1 MQYRGLRRTFSL
13 AARSREGAA
22 AEAKEISER
31 LHRQGWEGMAQP
43 LASHRE
49 QAVQRTELGYW
60 KQRLLLRP
68 GRYPGLAGDR
78 PGFATRIDHAG
89 IRCFFPLPESEA
101 EPAARRALTIY
112 EFVVERGWAAAR
124 RQFPREVC
132 IAIHWSYDPLLWT
145 YTTIHTLPPEP
156 ATDRTGL
163 APGERAVLLIE
174 PDPALRRALA
184 RCIDQNPGCRC
195 IPCHPEQAKSW
206 IGDGTP
212 FALCL
217 VNAHH
222 QQPSPLVGQ
231 GQFPALP
238 GGLPSFSYSVH
249 ADSDEV
255 FLAPPGGISGYLLT
269 RQPPRLLLAPVLP
282 ALDAGLRSPEDLG
295 RATQLFAQRVLQRAR
310 LGPAANASARL
321 THRELEVLG
330 LLSRGHVDKKI
341 AGTLGISAWTVHD
354 HVKRIFEKLGVHS
367 RLEAVLAYLQK

>member
-1 MQYRGLRRTFSL
+1 MQHRGVRRTFSL
-13 AARSREGAA
+13 AARSRAGAA
-22 AEAKEISER
+22 AEAKEIFER

-68 GRYPGLAGDR
+68 RGYPGLAGDR
-78 PGFATRIDHAG
+78 TGFATRIDHAG

-101 EPAARRALTIY
+101 KAAAARALTIY

-124 RQFPREVC
+124 RRFPSEVC
-132 IAIHWSYDPLLWT
+132 IAIHWAYDPLLWT
-145 YTTIHTLPPEP
+145 YTTIHTLPAEP
-156 ATDRTGL
+156 ATDRTPP
-163 APGERAVLLIE
+163 ASNKRAILLVE
-174 PDPALRRALA
+174 PDPAIRRALA
-184 RCIDQNPGCRC
+184 RSIDQNPGCRC
-195 IPCHPEQAKSW
+195 VPSTPDQAKSW

-231 GQFPALP
+231 GEFPALP

-255 FLAPPGGISGYLLT
+255 FLAPPGGISSYLLT
-269 RQPPRLLLAPVLP
+269 RQPPRSLLAPILT

-295 RATQLFAQRVLQRAR
+295 RATQLFAQRALQRPR
-310 LGPAANASARL
+310 LDPAASVTARL

-330 LLSRGHVDKKI
+330 LLRGHVDKEI